1 MIIYIYVYSSLFM
14 EILLYDNMYIVHSL
28 WRYYYMIIDMYSS
41 LSMEILLY
49 DNRYIYSSLSMEIL
63 LYDDI
68 CI

>member
-1 MIIYIYVYSSLFM
+1 MQEVIYIYVNDVVYGQYIYSSLSM

-28 WRYYYMIIDMYSS
+28 WRYYYMIIDIYSS

-49 DNRYIYSSLSMEIL
+49 DNIY
-63 LYDDI
+63 I